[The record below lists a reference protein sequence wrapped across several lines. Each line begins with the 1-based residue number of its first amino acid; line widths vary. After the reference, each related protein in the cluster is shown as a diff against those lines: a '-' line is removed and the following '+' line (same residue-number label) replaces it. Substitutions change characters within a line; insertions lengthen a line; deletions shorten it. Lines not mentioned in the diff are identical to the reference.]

1 MILFKKYSFLL
12 IVALLSLSFS
22 ACKDTPPIDDPIE
35 NNNGKYEYDPTP
47 YSLTR
52 PQFFPP
58 LNIPSENALTE
69 EGGKLGRMLF
79 YDPIL
84 SGDSTLACAGC
95 HKQENAFTDP
105 RRFSLG
111 IDGQSGRRNSMALF
125 NLNWHSSFFWDG
137 RELTLEEQIIQP
149 VKDPI
154 EMHEE
159 WKNAVEKLKRH
170 DTYPELFYNAFGV
183 SDEDTV
189 SNPSGVYIDSIYT
202 SKAIAQF
209 LRTILS
215 YNSKYDKDQRG
226 ELFGTGESF
235 TDSERNGQVLFFD
248 EKADCFHCHGG
259 TLFASLE
266 PENQFRNNGLIDAS
280 SPSDYDDG
288 GHGEVS
294 NDPNDYG
301 KFKAPSLRNIELTA
315 PYMHDGRFNTLEE
328 VVEFYNSGV
337 HTSTYNVD
345 PIMNK
350 PGKAN
355 GLELT
360 AQEKTDLVNFLKTLT
375 DDELVNNPNYSSPF

>member
-1 MILFKKYSFLL
+1 MIIMKKYLL
-12 IVALLSLSFS
+12 FFIAITIAVSYSS
-22 ACKDTPPIDDPIE
+22 CDEPIDEID
-35 NNNGKYEYDPTP
+35 NNDNNGKYEYDPTP
-47 YSLTR
+47 YSLTQ

-58 LNIPSENALTE
+58 LEIPSDNQLTE
-69 EGGKLGRMLF
+69 QGIKLGRMLF

-95 HKQENAFTDP
+95 HNQSDAFSDS

-111 IDGQSGRRNSMALF
+111 INGQIGTRNSMALF

-137 RELTLEEQIIQP
+137 REPTIEDQAIQP
-149 VKDPI
+149 VMNPI

-159 WKNAVEKLKRH
+159 WKNNIVKLKRH
-170 DTYPELFYNAFGV
+170 DKYPELFYNAFGI

-189 SNPSGVYIDSIYT
+189 SNPSGVYIDSIYAA
-202 SKAIAQF
+202 KAIAQF

-215 YNSKYDKDQRG
+215 YNSKFDKDQRG

-235 TDSERNGQVLFFD
+235 TDSERNGQDIFMT
-248 EKADCFHCHGG
+248 ERGDCFHCHGG
-259 TLFASLE
+259 SLFASLD
-266 PENQFRNNGLIDAS
+266 PENQFRNNGLVDAS
-280 SPSDYDDG
+280 SPADYDDG
-288 GHGEVS
+288 GHGLVT

-301 KFKAPSLRNIELTA
+301 KFKAPSLRNIEFSA

-337 HTSTYNVD
+337 HTNTYNVD

-350 PGKAN
+350 PGKEN

-360 AQEKTDLVNFLKTLT
+360 AQEKTDLVNFLMTLS
-375 DDELVNNPNYSSPF
+375 DEVFINNPDYSDPFN